1 MKFILLVFAAA
12 IVSCQSTQV
21 KKSNLNFD
29 YISSL
34 VINESAAESVLEKL
48 GNPDIKLEKDDFYS
62 LNYNDKDTG
71 FQRLIVNISK
81 STNKVIGYLWIPFE
95 GELETRLESLRSRFP
110 SSSFTTKKNLDK
122 KSHNVRYEEFHVD
135 EKSGISISVNPAT
148 QNVQVISRFSSNLR
162 EKSSRGSASTNVN
175 EDPYSR

>member
-1 MKFILLVFAAA
+1 MKIMLLTFIAF

-21 KKSNLNFD
+21 IKSNLNFD
-29 YISSL
+29 FVSSL
-34 VINESAAESVLEKL
+34 VINESMAENVLEKL
-48 GNPDIKLEKDDFYS
+48 GNPEIKLEKDDFYS
-62 LNYNDKDTG
+62 LNYNDKETG

-81 STNKVIGYLWIPFE
+81 PTNKVIGYLWIPFE
-95 GELETRLESLRSRFP
+95 GELETSLESLRSRFP
-110 SSSFTTKKNLDK
+110 SSSFTMKKNLDK

-148 QNVQVISRFSSNLR
+148 QNVQVISRFNSNLR
-162 EKSSRGSASTNVN
+162 EKSSRGSANTNVN